1 MSEFT
6 LRMAAMIGILAIVP
20 GEMWAG
26 VHHSIAA
33 IVLVLLA
40 WIGGRIFTKAC
51 EDLKA
56 GRYLEGSNL
65 LG

>member
-1 MSEFT
+1 
-6 LRMAAMIGILAIVP
+6 MIGILAIVP